1 MKSALLAL
9 AFTLSALVAMADQAV
24 DTSNLPPAV
33 QRTIKEWKGQGE
45 VKKVKTV
52 RMDGQ
57 VAYEVEYKE
66 GGDEKQ
72 ILIGQDGSVIR
83 DEKSQGKGKAKG
95 KGKGKGKA
103 KGQNRDRQQPV
114 EESPQVQPSTAP
126 PQPPAPQTPAP
137 QTPAPQ
143 TPAPASTPPP
153 APTPAPSRPK
163 EPVGTSPAR
172 SAKEIKAE
180 FERQMRQ
187 VNTLDNSAQKA
198 NAGLAAI
205 AKETGVPLAT
215 IEAQRKQ
222 YGTGTGGLLL
232 ANEMANA
239 TGKPAATFLKQ
250 RQNREWDRIATENKF
265 DLSTVLPKLDRVRA
279 SMEAVQPQKKTK
291 R

>member
-1 MKSALLAL
+1 MLNRTLLYCLMKSALLAL
-9 AFTLSALVAMADQAV
+9 AFTLSAAVAMADPPV

-72 ILIGQDGSVIR
+72 ILIGQDGSVIG
-83 DEKSQGKGKAKG
+83 DEKSQGKGKA

-114 EESPQVQPSTAP
+114 EESPQLQPSTAP
-126 PQPPAPQTPAP
+126 AQTPAP

-143 TPAPASTPPP
+143 
-153 APTPAPSRPK
+153 TPAPSRPK

-265 DLSTVLPKLDRVRA
+265 DLSTVLPKLDRLRA
-279 SMEAVQPQKKTK
+279 SMEAVQPQKKT
-291 R
+291 RR